1 MILPPEARSVARLLR
16 IGEAAV
22 EWFETARTPEELWTP
37 GATQQAWERFV
48 NALAGRDDVR
58 H

>member
-1 MILPPEARSVARLLR
+1 MNLPPESRSIERLLR

-22 EWFETARTPEELWTP
+22 EWFETAASPEELWSP

-48 NALAGRDDVR
+48 NALAGRDDAR